1 LWVKYLQPLLC
12 QRRAAL
18 LHHKVVEVFLIFCF
32 DLRLVVRSKKLYIV
46 ELEIQW
52 HARSS
57 DGSLPQLEG
66 R

>member
-1 LWVKYLQPLLC
+1 
-12 QRRAAL
+12 L